1 MVLSMKKNFRLSFVI
16 FVALV
21 LICFVSCQN
30 PFFQKLSGLYDVSF
44 STSGGSEVTSIHTR
58 LISECPVS
66 TKTDCDFEG
75 WYLTSDFSGEKIIF
89 PFEVT
94 SNMTLYAKWNQKYRV
109 NFQTFDGSA
118 VESQLVSSLV
128 EVETPYKTNCD
139 FVGWYTNSN
148 FTGDPIVF
156 PYEVTK
162 PITLYAK
169 YLQRYTLKFE
179 TNGGNEIDD
188 MTIGLIQVLPE
199 PTRTNYDFDGWYLY
213 PNFSGTSLQLPYT
226 ITHNTTLYAKWLPTY
241 LVSFETNGGNAIN
254 SYRARK
260 ITSLQTPTK
269 AGFTFLEWYLDNEF
283 SELAEFPIELEEDTI
298 FYAKWQ
304 QNHTVIFDSQGGSSV
319 ASITTGRIETEPQ
332 PTKANKSFAGWYTD
346 SGCAEENK
354 VSFPYTVS
362 TDVTLYA
369 KWIAEQCR
377 ITYYA
382 NGATSGTVPQSV
394 TVDKG
399 SSYTVS
405 GNTGNLEKTG
415 YAFTKWN
422 TRSDGEGQG
431 YSPGST
437 ITVTGEVSLYA
448 QWGKDYAA
456 LVTVEGGSFYFGDPN
471 SSSERPKI
479 TLSSFQ
485 IAQYELTY
493 ELWLEVYT
501 WATSEE
507 NTLGYSLT
515 AANKGYATN
524 DQYKSFVPATNISWN
539 MACVWLNAYSEYK
552 GLEPVYYRGSTVW
565 RVDTNTIGTFSWD
578 KTKNGYRL
586 PTECE
591 WEFAAG
597 GGSAETHDNYKYAG
611 SNTIGDVA
619 WYSGNSGN
627 ETHPVGTKK
636 SNALGIYDMSGNVAE
651 WCYDYYADFGTGELT
666 NPVHESGSY
675 KVIRG
680 GDCIANPNGSV
691 QDTRPSCSVYE
702 RSSNYAEEKV
712 KYYEKW
718 SGNYLY
724 YCRGITL
731 GIRPARNA
739 E

>member
-1 MVLSMKKNFRLSFVI
+1 MKKFSVSIFQLSI
-16 FVALV
+16 F
-21 LICFVSCQN
+21 LIFSLLTSCDN
-30 PFFQKLSGLYDVSF
+30 PLFINLTNLYEVTF
-44 STSGGSEVTSIHTR
+44 STNGGTAIESYRTDKIKEVPQTSRSGYYFG
-58 LISECPVS
+58 
-66 TKTDCDFEG
+66 G
-75 WYLTSDFSGEKIIF
+75 WYLKSDFSGNA
-89 PFEVT
+89 VT
-94 SNMTLYAKWNQKYRV
+94 
-109 NFQTFDGSA
+109 
-118 VESQLVSSLV
+118 
-128 EVETPYKTNCD
+128 
-139 FVGWYTNSN
+139 
-148 FTGDPIVF
+148 F
-156 PYEVTK
+156 PYTVTK
-162 PITLYAK
+162 P
-169 YLQRYTLKFE
+169 
-179 TNGGNEIDD
+179 
-188 MTIGLIQVLPE
+188 
-199 PTRTNYDFDGWYLY
+199 
-213 PNFSGTSLQLPYT
+213 
-226 ITHNTTLYAKWLPTY
+226 TTLYAKWLPTY
-241 LVSFETNGGNAIN
+241 NAIFD
-254 SYRARK
+254 SKGGSEVGSFRTAVISSAPETTRDGYTFVGWYKDSAV
-260 ITSLQTPTK
+260 TQK
-269 AGFTFLEWYLDNEF
+269 AD
-283 SELAEFPIELEEDTI
+283 FPYTLSSDTTL
-298 FYAKWQ
+298 YAKWQ
-304 QNHTVIFDSQGGSSV
+304 QVYTVTFVTNGGTAIAAQQTGYIESAPV
-319 ASITTGRIETEPQ
+319 TTKTDFG
-332 PTKANKSFAGWYTD
+332 FGGWYTD
-346 SGCAEENK
+346 ADFTDGNK
-354 VSFPYTVS
+354 VTFPYTVADD
-362 TDVTLYA
+362 TTLYA
-369 KWIAEQCR
+369 KWTAVQCT

-382 NGATSGTVPQSV
+382 NGATGGTVPESV

-399 SSYTVS
+399 SSYTVL
-405 GNTGNLEKTG
+405 GNTCNLEKTG

-422 TRSDGEGQG
+422 MRADGNGSG
-431 YSPGST
+431 YSAGSA
-437 ITVTGEVSLYA
+437 ITVTGDVTLYA

-456 LVTVEGGSFYFGDPN
+456 MITVNGGSFYFGDPN
-471 SSSERPKI
+471 TTSERPKI

-485 IAQYELTY
+485 IAQYEVTY
-493 ELWLEVYT
+493 ELWLEVAT
-501 WATSEE
+501 WAKE
-507 NTLGYSLT
+507 NGYNLT
-515 AANKGYATN
+515 AANKGCATN
-524 DQYKSFVPATNISWN
+524 DQYKNFVPATNISWN
-539 MACVWLNAYSEYK
+539 MACVWLNAYSAYK
-552 GLEPVYYRGSTVW
+552 GYEPVYYRGNAVWKDDTSTS
-565 RVDTNTIGTFSWD
+565 GTFNWN